1 MAVKPHGLFQALL
14 KIHEGRPAQFLSDAG
29 GIDGVAEVVAFAI
42 RHKADLGFAAARW
55 AIVQCI
61 VNPAESTDQVKVVLF
76 VVTAH
81 VVGFTVA
88 SAVEDNLHGP
98 HMVPHVEPI
107 ADIETRPVNGD
118 GPSFGEG
125 PHHHR
130 NKLLGVLAGS
140 VIVGAIA
147 QNHWQTVG
155 MVVGP
160 YKMIRSGFGSRVR
173 GAGIVR
179 GAFVEEALGAQAPVH
194 FVGRYM
200 VKAVAGGVSLLTPSL
215 QGGIEQGD
223 RAHHIGL
230 NEFHG
235 VGDGAVH
242 MAFGGQVQ
250 DPVQAVL
257 GKQASDELCI
267 ADIPLDQG
275 PMADTLAGGQ
285 VGGIAR
291 IGEFVQDHNAVL
303 GIMLHPVFHKVR
315 TDKAGSSGDQKM
327 AWGA

>member
-1 MAVKPHGLFQALL
+1 MAVVPYGFLEALL
-14 KIHEGRPAQFLSDAG
+14 KIHEGRPAQFLADAG
-29 GIDGVAEVVAFAI
+29 GVDGVAEVVAFAV
-42 RHKADLGFAAARW
+42 RHKADLGLAAARW
-55 AIVQCI
+55 ATVQCI
-61 VNPAESTDQVKVVLF
+61 VNPAQGADQVEVVLF
-76 VVTAH
+76 VVTAY
-81 VVGFTVA
+81 VVGFTAA

-118 GPSFGEG
+118 GPSSGQG

-130 NKLLGVLAGS
+130 NQFLGVLAGS

-147 QNHWQTVG
+147 QNHRQTVG

-173 GAGIVR
+173 GAGVVR
-179 GAFVEEALGAQAPVH
+179 RAFVEKALGAQAAVH

-200 VKAVAGGVSLLTPSL
+200 VKAVAVGVSLLTPSF
-215 QGGIEQGD
+215 QSGIEQGD
-223 RAHHIGL
+223 RAYHIGL

-242 MAFGGQVQ
+242 MAFGSQVQ
-250 DPVQAVL
+250 NPVEAVL
-257 GKQASDELCI
+257 VKQASDELCI

-275 PMADTLAGGQ
+275 PIANTLAGSQ
-285 VGGIAR
+285 VGWIAR
-291 IGEFVQDHNAVL
+291 IGQFVQDHNAVL
-303 GIMLHPVFHKVR
+303 GIMLHPVFHQVGTNK
-315 TDKAGSSGDQKM
+315 TGSSGDQKM